1 MLPIAILAGGLG
13 TRLGEKTQDI
23 PKCLIE
29 VQGRPFVD
37 WQLDLLINGGYQ
49 EIVFCVSHKSELI
62 LDYLRNHPRPS
73 VNIVFSLDGESQL
86 GTGGAIKNALNLL
99 GPEFAV
105 IYGDSYLPINFSEVE
120 ATFRKNSAL
129 GMMTVYKNGD
139 KLDLSNVIFENG
151 KLVKYHKGLKD
162 PRMKYIDYGVT
173 YYRSEAF
180 QDYVENQKFDLSEL
194 GLRLS
199 ESKKLDGF
207 EVDKRFYEIGSIQ
220 GIEDFSDYLVR
231 RSE

>member
-13 TRLGEKTQDI
+13 TRLGEKTQKI

-37 WQLDLLINGGYQ
+37 WQLDLLINAGYR
-49 EIVFCVSHKSELI
+49 EIVFCLSHKSELI
-62 LDYLRNHPRPS
+62 QDYLRNHPRPK
-73 VNIVFSLDGESQL
+73 VNIDFSLDGKSQL
-86 GTGGAIKNALNLL
+86 GTGGAIKNALKLL

-105 IYGDSYLPINFSEVE
+105 IYGDSYLPIDFSEVE
-120 ATFRKNSAL
+120 ASFRKNSAMGL
-129 GMMTVYKNGD
+129 MTLYKNTD
-139 KLDLSNVIFENG
+139 KLDLSNVIFEKG
-151 KLVKYHKGLKD
+151 KLVKYQKGLKD
-162 PRMKYIDYGVT
+162 PRMNYIDYGVT

-180 QDYVENQKFDLSEL
+180 QDYAENEKFDLSDL

-199 ESKKLDGF
+199 ESEKLDGF
-207 EVDKRFYEIGSIQ
+207 EVDNRFYEIGSIQ

-231 RSE
+231 RNK